1 MKKRFGASTW
11 LSLLLLSVSL
21 SSCVDKEYD
30 FSKIDHKIHQQK
42 SIVRFK
48 DPIPFPTP
56 IFYAYGTTDHK
67 GNGDFTLTLQETPD
81 GFLLGNLE
89 LPMSNES
96 KAYASKAD
104 MSATII
110 SDIPYELEATI
121 SAVEYEPPQE
131 DVVFPFRPLAG
142 VTVTPDHIR
151 IIPGKEIPVSV
162 SFTSGSAFHCETIA
176 LKLKTD
182 IQTLDLNE
190 NQEISFKDLKI
201 SFPEGVDIL

>member
-1 MKKRFGASTW
+1 M
-11 LSLLLLSVSL
+11 
-21 SSCVDKEYD
+21 
-30 FSKIDHKIHQQK
+30 H
-42 SIVRFK
+42 
-48 DPIPFPTP
+48 
-56 IFYAYGTTDHK
+56 
-67 GNGDFTLTLQETPD
+67 
-81 GFLLGNLE
+81 
-89 LPMSNES
+89 
-96 KAYASKAD
+96 
-104 MSATII
+104 
-110 SDIPYELEATI
+110 
-121 SAVEYEPPQE
+121 E